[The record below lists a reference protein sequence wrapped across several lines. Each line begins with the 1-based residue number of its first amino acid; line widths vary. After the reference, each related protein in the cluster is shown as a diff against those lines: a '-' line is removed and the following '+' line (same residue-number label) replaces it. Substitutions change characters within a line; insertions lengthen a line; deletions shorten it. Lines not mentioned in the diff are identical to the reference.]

1 MARVIHKVR
10 QSAKELKKEI
20 LKQMLTLSTS
30 AFGLIAALAWNEV
43 IKELIDG
50 YIRPLVGGA
59 SKMLSLLIYAV
70 LVTALAVLVT
80 YSLSKIVKKS

>member
-1 MARVIHKVR
+1 MAKIIRKVR
-10 QSAKELKKEI
+10 HSASELRKEV
-20 LKQMLTLSTS
+20 LKQMLALSTS

-50 YIRPLVGGA
+50 YIKPLVGGA

-70 LVTALAVLVT
+70 LVTTLAVLVT
-80 YSLSKIVKKS
+80 YSLSKITKKA